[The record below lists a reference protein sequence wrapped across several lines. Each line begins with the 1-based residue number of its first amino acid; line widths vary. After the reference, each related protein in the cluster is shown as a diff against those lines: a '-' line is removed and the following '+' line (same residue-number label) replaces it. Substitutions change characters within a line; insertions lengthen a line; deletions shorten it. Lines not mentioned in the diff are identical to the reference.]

1 MSVHASDSQILG
13 CQQLCDTTC
22 RDWPRVRKRIQLL
35 FMTDCLRE
43 GDCLPRVKNIIKK
56 VGTTSAIAAFYGPV
70 ILYVYAYVI
79 IDGVLSN
86 TDNSFA
92 K

>member
-43 GDCLPRVKNIIKK
+43 GDCLPRVKNIIKR
-56 VGTTSAIAAFYGPV
+56 VVDTSFMVAYYSPVVLYLYG
-70 ILYVYAYVI
+70 YVMYDYM
-79 IDGVLSN
+79 SNN
-86 TDNSFA
+86 TDSSLT